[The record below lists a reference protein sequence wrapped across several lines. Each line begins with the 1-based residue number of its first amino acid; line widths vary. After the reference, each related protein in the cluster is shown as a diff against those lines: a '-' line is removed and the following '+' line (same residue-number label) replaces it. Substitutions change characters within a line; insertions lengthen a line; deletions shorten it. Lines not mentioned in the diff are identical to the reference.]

1 MSRSISAGVAG
12 LLLLA
17 AGTATAATFNVGNA
31 ADIKDAIPGDGK
43 CSFIP
48 NHPVPNDPGVCT
60 LRAAVMEANATPAHD
75 TIVLTS
81 GATYLLTLPGR
92 DEDNAASGDLDIR
105 QPVTIRP
112 PLFWG
117 IPVGLSTIHANGLD
131 RVFDIN
137 GVSEGV
143 TMVGLVLRGGDYG
156 GDVNKKGAG
165 IQLLNARADFSFMDI
180 DTQLGTGVYVLG
192 QLTDVRVTHSTI
204 SASAGWTAFTTDFHA
219 LATIERSSLIN
230 SGQGVFV
237 RSNAILTISDSTIS
251 GNSSL
256 GVQALFSGE
265 AYVSNSTIAGNASS
279 GVSVS
284 GEGSTVTVT
293 GSVFAGNVKSCEHVN
308 GDAALVM
315 TRNVFDDDTCPN
327 SGAANTTLYNVPVF
341 LSLLGDHGGWTP
353 THRPMVNSPA
363 LDRLTGADCTA
374 DKYDQRL
381 MPRAVDF
388 RGEGPKC
395 DAGAVELETDV
406 IFFDQVDR
414 L

>member
-17 AGTATAATFNVGNA
+17 AGAATAATFTVGNT
-31 ADIKDAIPGDGK
+31 ADIKDALPGDGK

-75 TIVLTS
+75 TIVLTA

-112 PLFWG
+112 PLFFG
-117 IPVGLSTIHANGLD
+117 IPVGYATINANGLD
-131 RVFDIN
+131 RVFDIT
-137 GVSEGV
+137 GAADGT
-143 TMVGLVLRGGDYG
+143 TMVGLVLRGGDHG

-165 IQLLNARADFSFMDI
+165 IQLLGARADFSFMDI
-180 DTQLGTGVYVLG
+180 DTQLGAGVDVFG
-192 QLTDVRVTHSTI
+192 PLTDARVTYSTI
-204 SASAGWTAFTTDFHA
+204 SASAGWPAFTTEFHA
-219 LATIERSSLIN
+219 LATIEHSSLIN

-237 RSNAILTISDSTIS
+237 GSNAILTISDSTIS
-251 GNSSL
+251 GNSSS
-256 GVQALFSGE
+256 GVKAHFSGE
-265 AYVSNSTIAGNASS
+265 AHVSNSTIAGNAGS

-284 GEGSTVTVT
+284 GTGSTVTVT
-293 GSVFAGNVKSCEHVN
+293 GSVFAGNVKSCVVN
-308 GDAALVM
+308 GNAALVM

-327 SGAANTTLYNVPVF
+327 SGAANTTLYNEPVF